1 MTGIILVLVG
11 ITIASYSI
19 GVIVGVNVHKIG
31 EKKEGEQNDGM

>member
-19 GVIVGVNVHKIG
+19 GVIVGVNVRKLSEREDNG
-31 EKKEGEQNDGM
+31 RTNED